1 MMWVKYRIV
10 EKLWTVG
17 EGWEPWGVVY
27 ENCSGLFPRYRVL
40 LLVSLA
46 ESRGTTRDF
55 EARVDDLALGLENI
69 EQMLGEQSD
78 RFRVLPDIQTVEGA
92 THKEI
97 RHRLWR
103 ILCDTM
109 QARIT
114 EMAEVETSTSVMYTV
129 QPTYHVARETVE
141 SSGIDEDGY

>member
-10 EKLWTVG
+10 EKSWTEG

-27 ENCSGLFPRYRVL
+27 ENCSGLFPRSQVL

-46 ESRGTTRDF
+46 ESRETTRDF

-69 EQMLGEQSD
+69 EPMLGEQSD
-78 RFRVLPDIQTVEGA
+78 RFRVLPDIQAAEGA

-103 ILCDTM
+103 ILCDAM

-114 EMAEVETSTSVMYTV
+114 EMAEVETPLAVIYTA
-129 QPTYHVARETVE
+129 QPTYHLARETTE
-141 SSGIDEDGY
+141 NGRTDKDGY